1 MPAAPIRRARAATE
15 DFKNCLGFE
24 AMPATGH
31 VEFQEESIMKLKI
44 RRYEK
49 LSAPVAPWW
58 IFF

>member
-1 MPAAPIRRARAATE
+1 MWQS
-15 DFKNCLGFE
+15 K
-24 AMPATGH
+24 
-31 VEFQEESIMKLKI
+31 EESIMKLNI